1 MFLRRHGVLKLS
13 PQHMVELQKGHDQV
27 RDGLWFQP
35 NNSYPENLNDPEQ
48 HTRFVLVSLS
58 HHTAWAVLHC
68 SLSASQILDGRCT
81 ASTALDSLNL
91 WMIKSQ
97 NFAKIVLIFLKS
109 CIAEEILANMI
120 RPVYITWK
128 ERVLF
133 LQRATGFHPFITHS
147 SRNLSRST
155 LPKSCFALNSAF
167 HLFLAQKTLS
177 IQAVFKLHVL
187 PCPASLSTWLK
198 CGHSSEFSKETKAP
212 ISAYTDI
219 GNPVVPGRCL
229 TQHPAPHQL
238 FSSMKGPFHPFNAP
252 LLYSALRPI
261 KVKVLE
267 EP

>member
-1 MFLRRHGVLKLS
+1 MGYWNCPHSTWWSSKRDMTRLEMGSDSSQTTPILKILMTLS
-13 PQHMVELQKGHDQV
+13 ST
-27 RDGLWFQP
+27 RGLCWCHCHITQP
-35 NNSYPENLNDPEQ
+35 GLCF
-48 HTRFVLVSLS
+48 T
-58 HHTAWAVLHC
+58 
-68 SLSASQILDGRCT
+68 ASQILDGRCT